1 MSYRKRNPYMTINHG
16 LIGAK
21 KGHGDNRFLLT
32 WTFSEY
38 SHVDTQFFT
47 FDSYE
52 ELMASGKYNWFNLLW
67 TWQSAVDQQSLIQ
80 DAVGINPDRRLE
92 MKDWNITFPETLE
105 ITKEYDRDRRRWV
118 ILKKGNKQFNQDT
131 FAYNNRQLSIPLYN
145 ADTVQQALDNNCK
158 TPKMIMDM
166 VNFDLKTW
174 LETPKMPR
182 NMKSIYTNSYG
193 NQRAYNL
200 WSLKHLD
207 MNSAYTYLNS
217 QHVNDIKEIKPKW
230 ITEPLYDEREDY
242 EEAYSNIQ
250 VCITNNEIL
259 LKTGTSYDD
268 TYAYNITIKK
278 L

>member
-92 MKDWNITFPETLE
+92 MKDWNIRFPETLE

-118 ILKKGNKQFNQDT
+118 ILKKENKQFNPDT

-174 LETPKMPR
+174 LETPKTPR
-182 NMKSIYTNSYG
+182 NMKSIYTST

>member
-80 DAVGINPDRRLE
+80 DMVGINPDRRLE
-92 MKDWNITFPETLE
+92 MKDWNIRFPETLE

-118 ILKKGNKQFNQDT
+118 ILKKENKQFNPDT

-174 LETPKMPR
+174 LETPKTPR
-182 NMKSIYTNSYG
+182 NMKSIYTST

>member
-1 MSYRKRNPYMTINHG
+1 MTINHG

-21 KGHGDNRFLLT
+21 KGHGDNRFLIT

-52 ELMASGKYNWFNLLW
+52 ELMASGKYNWFNLVW

-80 DAVGINPDRRLE
+80 DATGIDPDRRLE
-92 MKDWNITFPETLE
+92 MKDWNIIFPETLE

-118 ILKKGNKQFNQDT
+118 ILKKENKQFNPDT
-131 FAYNNRQLSIPLYN
+131 FAFNNRQISIPLYN

-166 VNFDLKTW
+166 VNFDLKKW

-182 NMKSIYTNSYG
+182 NMKSIYTNT
-193 NQRAYNL
+193 NQRHYNL
-200 WSLKHLD
+200 WSLKQLD

-217 QHVNDIKEIKPKW
+217 SQVNDIKEIKPKW

-268 TYAYNITIKK
+268 TFAYNITIKK

>member
-118 ILKKGNKQFNQDT
+118 ILKKENKQFNPDT

-174 LETPKMPR
+174 LETPKTPR
-182 NMKSIYTNSYG
+182 NMKSIYTST

>member
-38 SHVDTQFFT
+38 SHVDTQFFA

-52 ELMASGKYNWFNLLW
+52 ELMTSGKYNWFNILW
-67 TWQSAVDQQSLIQ
+67 TWQSAVDQQSLIN
-80 DAVGINPDRRLE
+80 DATGLDPDGRLE
-92 MKDWNITFPETLE
+92 MKDWDIAFPETLE
-105 ITKEYDRDRRRWV
+105 IVKDYDRDRREWV
-118 ILKKGNKQFNQDT
+118 LLKNEKAQFNVET
-131 FAYNNRQLSIPLYN
+131 FSNNDRKISIPIYN
-145 ADTVQQALDNNCK
+145 ADTVQEALDNDCN

-166 VNFDLKTW
+166 VNFDFKKW
-174 LETPKMPR
+174 LETPKMPKK
-182 NMKSIYTNSYG
+182 MKSIYTITRG
-193 NQRAYNL
+193 NQRHYNM
-200 WSLKHLD
+200 WSLRYLD
-207 MNSAYTYLNS
+207 MNSAYTYLNKTKIE
-217 QHVNDIKEIKPKW
+217 DIKKTAPEW
-230 ITEPLYDEREDY
+230 IEEPLYDEREDY
-242 EEAYSNIQ
+242 EEAYTNIQ

>member
-52 ELMASGKYNWFNLLW
+52 ELMASGKYNWFTLLW
-67 TWQSAVDQQSLIQ
+67 TWQSAVDQQTLIHE
-80 DAVGINPDRRLE
+80 AAGIDPDRRLE

-118 ILKKGNKQFNQDT
+118 ILKKGNKQFNPDI
-131 FAYNNRQLSIPLYN
+131 FAYNNRQISIPLYN
-145 ADTVQQALDNNCK
+145 PDTVQQALDAQCK

-166 VNFDLKTW
+166 VNFDLKKW

-182 NMKSIYTNSYG
+182 NIKSIYTNS
-193 NQRAYNL
+193 NQRVYNF

-207 MNSAYTYLNS
+207 MNSAYTYLNP
-217 QHVNDIKEIKPKW
+217 QQVRDIKEIKPEW

>member
-21 KGHGDNRFLLT
+21 KGHGDNRFLVT

-52 ELMASGKYNWFNLLW
+52 ELMASGKFNWFNLLW
-67 TWQSAVDQQSLIQ
+67 TWQYAVDQPSLIQ
-80 DAVGINPDRRLE
+80 DATGLNPDGRLE

-105 ITKEYDRDRRRWV
+105 ITKEYDRDRRRWI
-118 ILKKGNKQFNQDT
+118 ILKQENKQFNPDT
-131 FAYNNRQLSIPLYN
+131 FTYNNRQLSIPLYN
-145 ADTVQQALDNNCK
+145 EDTVQQALVDNCK

-174 LETPKMPR
+174 LETPKTPR
-182 NMKSIYTNSYG
+182 NMKSIYNNTNQ
-193 NQRAYNL
+193 QRVHI
-200 WSLKHLD
+200 WSLKLLD
-207 MNSAYTYLNS
+207 MNSAYTYLNK
-217 QHVNDIKEIKPKW
+217 QQVNDIKEINPKW

-242 EEAYSNIQ
+242 EDAYSNIQ

-259 LKTGTSYDD
+259 LKTGTSYDE
-268 TYAYNITIKK
+268 TYAYNIIIKK

>member
-1 MSYRKRNPYMTINHG
+1 MTINHG

-21 KGHGDNRFLLT
+21 RGHGDNRFLVT

-47 FDSYE
+47 FNSYE

-67 TWQSAVDQQSLIQ
+67 TWQSAVDQQSLIH
-80 DAVGINPDRRLE
+80 DAVGIDPDRRLE
-92 MKDWNITFPETLE
+92 MKDWNIIFPETLE

-118 ILKKGNKQFNQDT
+118 ILKKGNKQFNPDT

-182 NMKSIYTNSYG
+182 NMKSIYTNT
-193 NQRAYNL
+193 NQRHYNL
-200 WSLKHLD
+200 WGLKHLD
-207 MNSAYTYLNS
+207 MNSAYTYLNKS
-217 QHVNDIKEIKPKW
+217 QVNDIKEIKPKW

-268 TYAYNITIKK
+268 TFAYNITIKK

>member
-52 ELMASGKYNWFNLLW
+52 ELMASGKYNWFTLLW
-67 TWQSAVDQQSLIQ
+67 TWQSAVDQQTLIQ
-80 DAVGINPDRRLE
+80 ETTGIDPDRRLE

-118 ILKKGNKQFNQDT
+118 ILKQENKQFNPDT

-145 ADTVQQALDNNCK
+145 ADTVQQALDAECK

-166 VNFDLKTW
+166 VNFDLKKW

-182 NMKSIYTNSYG
+182 NIKSIYTNS
-193 NQRAYNL
+193 NQRVYNF

-207 MNSAYTYLNS
+207 MNSAYTYLNP
-217 QHVNDIKEIKPKW
+217 QQVRDIKEIKPEW

-268 TYAYNITIKK
+268 TFAYNIIIKK

>member
-1 MSYRKRNPYMTINHG
+1 MTINHG

-21 KGHGDNRFLLT
+21 GGHGDNRFLLT
-32 WTFSEY
+32 WTFSEF
-38 SHVDTQFFT
+38 SEVDTQFFT
-47 FDSYE
+47 FNSYE

-67 TWQSAVDQQSLIQ
+67 TWQSAVDQQSLIK
-80 DAVGINPDRRLE
+80 DVTGIDPDRRLE

-105 ITKEYDRDRRRWV
+105 ITKEYDRDRRKW
-118 ILKKGNKQFNQDT
+118 ILLKNENKQYNPDT

-166 VNFDLKTW
+166 VNFDLKKW
-174 LETPKMPR
+174 LETPKKPR
-182 NMKSIYTNSYG
+182 NFKSIYTSS
-193 NQRAYNL
+193 NQTAYNL
-200 WSLKHLD
+200 WRLNHLD

-217 QHVNDIKEIKPKW
+217 QQVYDIRSIKPKW
-230 ITEPLYDEREDY
+230 ITEPLYDVREDY
-242 EEAYSNIQ
+242 EDVYSNIQ

-259 LKTGTSYDD
+259 LKTGTSYDE
-268 TYAYNITIKK
+268 TYAYNFTIKK

>member
-1 MSYRKRNPYMTINHG
+1 MTINHG

-92 MKDWNITFPETLE
+92 MKDWNIRFPETLE

-118 ILKKGNKQFNQDT
+118 ILKKENKQFNPDT

-174 LETPKMPR
+174 LETPKTPR
-182 NMKSIYTNSYG
+182 NMKSIYTST